1 VVIKASIAAAVVS
14 VAAVGLPAVAS
25 ADAADDYPIPNRIL

>member
-14 VAAVGLPAVAS
+14 MAAVALPAVAS
-25 ADAADDYPIPNRIL
+25 AKASDDYPIPNRIL